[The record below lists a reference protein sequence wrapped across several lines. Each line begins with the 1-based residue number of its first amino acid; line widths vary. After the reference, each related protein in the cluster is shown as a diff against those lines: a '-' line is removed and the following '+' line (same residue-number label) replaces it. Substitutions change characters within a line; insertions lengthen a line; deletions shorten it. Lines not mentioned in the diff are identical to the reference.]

1 MKTFRLIGMALL
13 AILITVNFIACSDD
27 EEEEKDLDFIGTWEG
42 RFTYPGGDYQILTL
56 TFTADGKYTKK
67 RVEHEDGEDYS
78 DTVIGTY
85 TYDDDRKYLEAS
97 FKKIDGETSS
107 DEYYVKSVSAT
118 TLVLIDWIDWEY
130 GDETGGD
137 TFIRK

>member
-13 AILITVNFIACSDD
+13 AVVMSANFTSCSSDD
-27 EEEEKDLDFIGTWEG
+27 EEKKDLGLIGTWEG

-67 RVEHEDGEDYS
+67 RVEYEDGEDYS

-85 TYDDDRKYLEAS
+85 TYDDDRKCLEAS
-97 FKKIDGETSS
+97 FKDINGETSS
-107 DEYYVKSVSAT
+107 DEYYIKSVSAT
-118 TLVLIDWIDWEY
+118 TLVLIDWIDWKGGY
-130 GDETGGD
+130 ETGGD